1 MNSEFN
7 NIFIEDIILLER
19 KKSETQK
26 SANRNISVF
35 SCRLEGFANFKNED
49 KKYTVTKGNVLFL
62 PAMCHYEQSTAGET
76 IIAVHTNIT
85 GLKNNKLKLFKTENK
100 DETCETFYELY
111 RIWQEDLPQKH
122 YRCLSILYGLIA
134 ELLENEPDNVQE
146 NQTVINRQILNDN
159 LYNPNLSVTF
169 LAKENFLSE
178 QYYRKKFKEEYGA
191 SPNAYIIGKRI
202 ERAKTLLSGG
212 YCSIEDVALS
222 VGFKDVKYFSSVF
235 KKTTGTT
242 PGKYRN
248 E

>member
-1 MNSEFN
+1 MNTEFN

-26 SANRNISVF
+26 SNNRNISVF
-35 SCRLEGFANFKNED
+35 SCRLDGFAEFKNEG
-49 KKYTVTKGNVLFL
+49 KEYTVTKGDVLFL
-62 PAMCHYEQSTAGET
+62 PAMCRYEQSTIGET

-85 GLKNNKLKLFKTENK
+85 GLKSNKLRLFKTDDNDK
-100 DETCETFYELY
+100 ICKIFYELY
-111 RIWQEDLPQKH
+111 QIWQEDSPQKH

-134 ELLENEPDNVQE
+134 EILENEPDNIQE
-146 NQTVINRQILNDN
+146 RQTVINRQILNDN

-178 QYYRKKFKEEYGA
+178 QYYRRKFKEEYGV

-235 KKTTGTT
+235 KKATGTT
-242 PGKYRN
+242 PGRYRN
-248 E
+248 G